1 MNILANQEEFP
12 IMCLEGEGRKT
23 QTHTERMEHHPHICF
38 KVPNEAFETVFK
50 LEGNI
55 FV

>member
-1 MNILANQEEFP
+1 MNILASQEEFP
-12 IMCLEGEGRKT
+12 NMYLEGEGRKT
-23 QTHTERMEHHPHICF
+23 QTQRMEHHPHIYF
-38 KVPNEAFETVFK
+38 KVPNETFETVFK